1 MRVEYLKAL
10 EDNYVYVCRYDG
22 LKALVVDP
30 GEAEPLLEYVSREG
44 IEILRELFGG
54 RHINQGYSTAPVARL

>member
-10 EDNYVYVCRYDG
+10 EDNYIYVCRYDG

-30 GEAEPLLEYVSREG
+30 GEADPLLEYVSREG
-44 IEILRELFGG
+44 IEIKTVLNTHYHFD
-54 RHINQGYSTAPVARL
+54 HVQGNEKLKE